1 MLKNHIKSIL
11 RNLKRNKGHATIN
24 ITGLAI
30 GFASAALIAIY
41 VFQEFTYDKHYKD
54 HKQVYRL
61 SARNFALSSIAHLN
75 LLKDQVPGVEAVTS
89 VMPNPSGTLK
99 KGVSSFIEK
108 DVYYGSQDYLSVFE
122 QRFVY
127 GNPATAFEAPNSLL
141 LTASMAV
148 KVFGDQN
155 PIGQEV
161 ELSTQ
166 ISSDTY
172 QVTGVIEDLP
182 TNTHLK
188 WQILARTPQE
198 FESRIKENFGFTTG
212 YSYFKY
218 ETVVDTEEIQSRSDE
233 VFAKRY
239 FEGRGNGQTF
249 EEFLANGKNIFPWVL
264 NIADIHLGSDI
275 QFESEP
281 PGKINY
287 LYIFMGIAI
296 FIIVLAAINYVNLA
310 TAQASKR
317 AKEVGVRKVLGS
329 VRANLISRF
338 LTESVLLTMSSVI
351 IGLGLAESALVLL
364 HSAGFSN
371 FDINV
376 YDFPQL
382 IMLILGVAT
391 LTGLVAGIYPAF
403 YLTSF
408 KPSAVLKGDYK
419 AAGQSKWFRNSL
431 VLFQYVVSLTLTVF
445 SVFIYQQLNY
455 SLEKDLGFN
464 KDNILVIDNAK
475 SQLGENDES
484 TEAFRNELLRNPSI
498 KDASYSYYS
507 MVNQLP
513 LGSLTELDK
522 DEAYRRI
529 QYKYTDDRFIATMGF
544 RMLEGR
550 DFSQELD
557 KDRAV
562 MIVNETFAKQLGGE
576 ALGRRFNAGVNG
588 EDVRIVGVV
597 EDYHYE
603 DMSTA
608 IGPTAFY
615 YRNYPSQL
623 SVRIAGSEVSKT
635 VSQIEAAYAE
645 FSNEPL
651 DYYFFDQ
658 QFDQLFNREKRLGQI
673 VTIFT
678 ALAVFVAL
686 LGLVGLISYKLDQR
700 IKEIGIR
707 KVLGASV
714 RQIVA
719 LFSRELTWLVA
730 AAFLVTIPLG
740 FFITSEWL
748 NSFAYHIEIQWLP
761 FAVVGIAGVSLT
773 LIIVVLRT
781 IKTALLNPSVA
792 LRTE

>member
-1 MLKNHIKSIL
+1 MLKNHIKSIF
-11 RNLKRNKGHATIN
+11 RNLKRNKGYTTIN

-54 HKQVYRL
+54 HERIYRL

-75 LLKDQVPGVEAVTS
+75 LLKGEVPGVEAVTN

-99 KGVSSFIEK
+99 KGISSFIEK
-108 DVYYGSQDYLSVFE
+108 DVYYGTEGYLQVFN
-122 QRFVY
+122 QNFIY
-127 GNPATAFEAPNSLL
+127 GNPETAFDSPDAIL
-141 LTASMAV
+141 LTASMAQ
-148 KVFGDQN
+148 KVFGGEN
-155 PIGQEV
+155 PVGQEV
-161 ELSTQ
+161 DLATQ
-166 ISSDTY
+166 ISSDRY
-172 QVTGVIEDLP
+172 QVTGVIADLP
-182 TNTHLK
+182 ANTHLK
-188 WQILARTPQE
+188 WQVLARLPQE
-198 FESRIKENFGFTTG
+198 FESQIKESYSFTTG

-218 ETVVDTEEIQSRSDE
+218 EAEVDTEAIQSRSDE
-233 VFAKRY
+233 VFAKLY

-249 EEFLANGKNIFPWVL
+249 EEYLKNDKNTFPWVL
-264 NIADIHLGSDI
+264 NIADVHLGSDI

-287 LYIFMGIAI
+287 LYIFMGIAA

-310 TAQASKR
+310 TAQASKK

-338 LTESVLLTMSSVI
+338 LTESVLLTMASVI
-351 IGLGLAESALVLL
+351 IGLGLAEAALALL
-364 HSAGFSN
+364 RSAGFSN
-371 FDINV
+371 FAINV

-382 IMLILGVAT
+382 VAFILGVA
-391 LTGLVAGIYPAF
+391 LITGLVAGIYPAF

-464 KDNILVIDNAK
+464 KENILVIDNAK
-475 SQLGENDES
+475 SQLGANDES
-484 TEAFRNELLRNPSI
+484 AEAFRNEILKNPSVA
-498 KDASYSYYS
+498 DASYSFYS

-513 LGSLTELDK
+513 LGSLVELDK
-522 DEAYRRI
+522 EDDYKRI
-529 QYKYTDDRFIATMGF
+529 QYKYTDERFISTMGF

-550 DFSQELD
+550 DFDRERD
-557 KDRAV
+557 KDRTA
-562 MIVNETFAKQLGGE
+562 MIVNETFAKQLGGDV
-576 ALGRRFNAGVNG
+576 LGRRFNAGVNG
-588 EDVRIVGVV
+588 QDVRIVGVV

-623 SVRIAGSEVSKT
+623 NVRIVGDRVGET
-635 VSQIEAAYAE
+635 VAAIESAYAK

-658 QFDQLFNREKRLGQI
+658 QFDQLFSREKTLGQI

-678 ALAVFVAL
+678 GLAVFVAM
-686 LGLVGLISYKLDQR
+686 LGLMGLISYKLDQR

-714 RQIVA
+714 SQIVA
-719 LFSRELTWLVA
+719 LFSKELTWLVS

-740 FFITSEWL
+740 FYITSEWL
-748 NSFAYHIEIQWLP
+748 SSFAYHIDIQWLP
-761 FAVVGIAGVSLT
+761 FAVVGIAGVSIT

-781 IKTALLNPSVA
+781 IKTALLNPTVA
-792 LRTE
+792 LRSE

>member
-11 RNLKRNKGHATIN
+11 RNLKRNKGYATIN

-54 HKQVYRL
+54 HERIYRL

-75 LLKDQVPGVEAVTS
+75 LLKDQVSGVEAVTN

-99 KGVSSFIEK
+99 KGIASFIEK
-108 DVYYGSQDYLSVFE
+108 DVYYGTEEYLKVFD
-122 QRFVY
+122 QNFIY
-127 GNPATAFEAPNSLL
+127 GNPGTAFDAPNSVL
-141 LTASMAV
+141 LTASMAAR
-148 KVFGDQN
+148 VFGNEN

-166 ISSDTY
+166 ISSDRY
-172 QVTGVIEDLP
+172 QVTGVVEDLP
-182 TNTHLK
+182 ANTHLK
-188 WQILARTPQE
+188 WQILARLPQE
-198 FESRIKENFGFTTG
+198 FESNIKESFGFTTG

-218 ETVVDTEEIQSRSDE
+218 EAALPAAQIQSRSDE
-233 VFAKRY
+233 AFARRT
-239 FEGRGNGQTF
+239 FEAQGNGQSF
-249 EEFLANGKNIFPWVL
+249 EEYLEKGKNGFPWVL
-264 NIADIHLGSDI
+264 NIADVHLNSDI
-275 QFESEP
+275 QFEAEP
-281 PGKINY
+281 PGKVNY
-287 LYIFMGIAI
+287 LYIFMGIAA

-310 TAQASKR
+310 TAQASKK

-338 LTESVLLTMSSVI
+338 LTESVLLTMASVI
-351 IGLGLAESALVLL
+351 IGLGLAEAALVLL
-364 HSAGFSN
+364 HKVGFSN
-371 FDINV
+371 FSINV

-382 IMLILGVAT
+382 IALILGAGII
-391 LTGLVAGIYPAF
+391 TGITAGIYPAF
-403 YLTSF
+403 YLTAF
-408 KPSAVLKGDYK
+408 KPSSVLKGDYK
-419 AAGQSKWFRNSL
+419 ATGQSKWFRNSL

-464 KDNILVIDNAK
+464 KENILVIDNAK
-475 SQLGENDES
+475 SQLGENGES
-484 TEAFRNELLRNPSI
+484 AEAFRNELLRNPAVT
-498 KDASYSYYS
+498 DASYSFYS

-513 LGSLTELDK
+513 LGSLKELGKED
-522 DEAYRRI
+522 DYRRI
-529 QYKYTDDRFIATMGF
+529 QYKYTDDRFVSTMGF
-544 RMLEGR
+544 RMLDGR
-550 DFSQELD
+550 NFDRELD
-557 KDRAV
+557 EDRTV
-562 MIVNETFAKQLGGE
+562 MIVNETFAKQLGGDV
-576 ALGRRFNAGVNG
+576 LGRRFNAGVNG

-623 SVRIAGSEVSKT
+623 NVRLSGNEITTTLA
-635 VSQIEAAYAE
+635 QIEETYAR

-658 QFDQLFNREKRLGQI
+658 QFDQLFNREKALGQI

-678 ALAVFVAL
+678 GLAVFVAM
-686 LGLVGLISYKLDQR
+686 LGLMGLISYKLDQR

-714 RQIVA
+714 SQIVA
-719 LFSRELTWLVA
+719 LFSKELTWLVSV
-730 AAFLVTIPLG
+730 AFLVTIPLS
-740 FFITSEWL
+740 FYITSEWL
-748 NSFAYHIEIQWLP
+748 SSFAYHIDIQWLP
-761 FAVVGIAGVSLT
+761 FVVVGIAGISIT
-773 LIIVVLRT
+773 LMIVVLRT
-781 IKTALLNPSVA
+781 IKTALLNPTVA
-792 LRTE
+792 LRSE